1 MPILNIDL
9 SSGDGRIAT
18 SCANCGAIREIPLNR
33 ASVETAPGDLSL
45 DAAIDVDVVV
55 DGGAPQRLELP
66 AGTTTKSALRTKAA
80 ADING
85 VQVRESATSVVI
97 ESATTGPNSS
107 IELVPRG
114 GPQRRFSSSE
124 SKVVRRPELGAAEG
138 DLVNDDAIPLPPCA
152 CGAQEFLI
160 RSWDQAPA
168 RVQGTRFDKHR
179 RAVNALAQHFIDQDW
194 VHPVLRTGGS
204 HADKLRR
211 QPPPERLPLTPG
223 QRLDI
228 A

>member
-1 MPILNIDL
+1 MPILSIDL
-9 SSGDGRIAT
+9 SSGDGRIT
-18 SCANCGAIREIPLNR
+18 SRCAACGATRDIPLNR
-33 ASVETAPGDLSL
+33 ASVEAAPGDLSL
-45 DAAIDVDVVV
+45 DAAIEVDVVV
-55 DGGAPQRLELP
+55 DGGAPQRLRLP

-80 ADING
+80 ADLKG
-85 VQVRESATSVVI
+85 VQVRESETSVVI
-97 ESATTGPNSS
+97 ESATTGPNST

-114 GPQRRFSSSE
+114 GPQQRFSPSE
-124 SKVVRRPELGAAEG
+124 ARVVRRPELGAVEG
-138 DLVNDDAIPLPPCA
+138 NIVNEDAIPLPPCA

-168 RVQGTRFDKHR
+168 RVQGTRFDQHR

-211 QPPPERLPLTPG
+211 QPPPERLSLTPG
-223 QRLDI
+223 QRLEI